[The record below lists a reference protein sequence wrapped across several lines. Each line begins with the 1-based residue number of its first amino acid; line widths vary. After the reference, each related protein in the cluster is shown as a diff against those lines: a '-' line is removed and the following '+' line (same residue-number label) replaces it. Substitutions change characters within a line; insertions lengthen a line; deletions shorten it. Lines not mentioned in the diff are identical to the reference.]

1 MKILVTG
8 ASGFIGG
15 NIVLA
20 LVKEDSN
27 YEVIAIGRKQIN
39 KFNNFQ
45 QVEYLSLDLT
55 KNLPQ
60 IECDVCIH
68 CAGLAD
74 DRSTKK
80 ELLEQNVFA
89 TQQLINALIGCKT
102 FIFISSSSV
111 YDFSDNLIKKE
122 TDASFSKKLYLYG
135 ESKLIAEK
143 IIEKSG
149 INSIYIL
156 RPRAVYG
163 KGDNTLLPRILKLFK
178 FNRIIS
184 PGSLEIT
191 ISLTHIN
198 NLSNAVLA
206 CIQASKKG
214 VFIYN
219 ISDKI
224 VYNLKSIIGEISML
238 KSGKKSFIHIP
249 IEIIQFILLITS
261 FFKVKSN
268 ITHQSF
274 LYLTQNAV
282 LDINKIHSD
291 LKFDGSSD
299 FYTSLNDL
307 NI

>member
-27 YEVIAIGRKQIN
+27 YEVIAIGRKQID

-74 DRSTKK
+74 DRSSKK
-80 ELLEQNVFA
+80 DLIEQNVFA

-111 YDFSDNLIKKE
+111 YDFSDNQAKKE
-122 TDASFSKKLYLYG
+122 TDASLSDNLSQYG

-163 KGDNTLLPRILKLFK
+163 KGDYTLLPRILKLFK
-178 FNRIIS
+178 FNKIIS
-184 PGSLEIT
+184 PGSLDIS

-198 NLSNAVLA
+198 NLTNLIIAA
-206 CIQASKKG
+206 FKQSKKG
-214 VFIYN
+214 IFIYN

-224 VYNLKSIIGEISML
+224 VYNLKSIIGEISL
-238 KSGKKSFIHIP
+238 KKNGKKSFIRIP
-249 IEIIQFILLITS
+249 VKIIQLIL
-261 FFKVKSN
+261 FFNSLFKIRSN
-268 ITHQSF
+268 ISKQSL

-282 LDINKIHSD
+282 LIIQKVQSDFEFDCSSNFYSSLSD
-291 LKFDGSSD
+291 LE
-299 FYTSLNDL
+299 
-307 NI
+307 I